1 MNIIIGISW
10 PFANGELHIGHT
22 ASSLPGD
29 VIARYHRLKGDK
41 VILVSG
47 TDCHGTPTEVK
58 ALQENKSPKEI
69 VDDCHVSFSKDFK
82 DFGISFDLYNRTD
95 DPYHK
100 EFVQEQFV
108 KYYNNGYLEEKEEE
122 QLYCD
127 NCKLFLADRYIIG
140 ICPKCGAE
148 IKGDECEKCGSLLTI
163 DEVKE
168 TKCAIC
174 DNKASYKKNRNLYFK
189 LSIFQDNIKEL
200 LDSKRNDWRGNAV
213 NFTERYLKEGI
224 PDRCASRTLNYG
236 IDIPIDGFKDKKLY
250 GWFENVW
257 GYVTASKKYAEE
269 NGITIKQTKVGYR
282 YVLEEMLK
290 NGYNI
295 GGEQSGHV
303 ILLDY
308 NPTGDGILTSLM
320 LIRVMLESNK
330 SASELCKIIKMYPQ
344 VLVNAKIDPK
354 KKKDYETDDEIQTE
368 IRKLE
373 EEFSGNGRVLIRPSG
388 TEPLIRVMLEGE
400 DKAYLK
406 EKAENLAQ
414 LIEKKLK

>member
-10 PFANGELHIGHT
+10 PFANGELHIGHA

-127 NCKLFLADRYIIG
+127 HCKLFLADRYIIG
-140 ICPKCGAE
+140 ICPKCGSE

-174 DNKASYKKNRNLYFK
+174 GNKASYKKNRNL
-189 LSIFQDNIKEL
+189 
-200 LDSKRNDWRGNAV
+200 
-213 NFTERYLKEGI
+213 
-224 PDRCASRTLNYG
+224 
-236 IDIPIDGFKDKKLY
+236 
-250 GWFENVW
+250 
-257 GYVTASKKYAEE
+257 
-269 NGITIKQTKVGYR
+269 
-282 YVLEEMLK
+282 
-290 NGYNI
+290 
-295 GGEQSGHV
+295 
-303 ILLDY
+303 
-308 NPTGDGILTSLM
+308 
-320 LIRVMLESNK
+320 
-330 SASELCKIIKMYPQ
+330 
-344 VLVNAKIDPK
+344 
-354 KKKDYETDDEIQTE
+354 
-368 IRKLE
+368 
-373 EEFSGNGRVLIRPSG
+373 
-388 TEPLIRVMLEGE
+388 
-400 DKAYLK
+400 
-406 EKAENLAQ
+406 
-414 LIEKKLK
+414 